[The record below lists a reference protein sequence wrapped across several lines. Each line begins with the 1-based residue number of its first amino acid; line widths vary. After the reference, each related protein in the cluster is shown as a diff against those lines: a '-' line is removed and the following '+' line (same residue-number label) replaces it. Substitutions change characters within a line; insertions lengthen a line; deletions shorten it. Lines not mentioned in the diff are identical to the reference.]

1 LEEKEPKN
9 ITMLITATALNNMK
23 HSFVV
28 AAFLIFCSCRLR
40 ERKCVGADGAT
51 IGVALLLLMS

>member
-1 LEEKEPKN
+1 
-9 ITMLITATALNNMK
+9 MK